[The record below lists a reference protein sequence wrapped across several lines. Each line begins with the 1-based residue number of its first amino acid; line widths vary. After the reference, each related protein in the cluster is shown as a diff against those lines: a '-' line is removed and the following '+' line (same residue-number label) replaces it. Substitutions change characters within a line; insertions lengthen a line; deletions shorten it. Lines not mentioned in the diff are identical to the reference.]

1 MPERLQ
7 FDVIGRAVNEVV
19 RLEGLAKTL
28 GRQILASGAFARS
41 LPLAWEELG
50 RYELRGLGE
59 PREVFA
65 LPESEGTVAA
75 LAHAAPSAAG

>member
-1 MPERLQ
+1 VPERLQ
-7 FDVIGRAVNEVV
+7 FDVIGPAVNEVV

-28 GRQILASGAFARS
+28 GRQVLATGAFAHC
-41 LPLAWEELG
+41 LPLGWEALG

-65 LPESEGTVAA
+65 LPESDAPFA
-75 LAHAAPSAAG
+75 LAHAAPSAVG